1 MPIDPAGTT
10 PGLAPGAQPEEK
22 VHMRC
27 RNTGRCDSMV
37 AVIMKIPGHEAMR
50 MYRCTECNHTWG
62 INIGGAVN
70 L

>member
-10 PGLAPGAQPEEK
+10 PGLAPGAKPEETINMK
-22 VHMRC
+22 C
-27 RNTGRCDSMV
+27 RRGGNCESIT
-37 AVIMKIPGHEAMR
+37 AVVVRIPGQEHVR

-62 INIGGAVN
+62 LNVGGSVN